1 MVNYENVN
9 QRNLDSLKNI
19 KYEQDL
25 INHQLDE
32 IEKLL
37 DDVLNM
43 EGMTDTS
50 DDGNVGY
57 MIREMSKQVDE
68 IDKDLLSLESNIV
81 KVISKDQLDKR
92 IEEVSKY
99 KDSQIL
105 EVLNDFYSDLQ
116 TLKYKQVSNL

>member
-50 DDGNVGY
+50 DDGNVGN